1 MAYDC
6 YKNNTLIK
14 RIYKGSTRISKIY
27 KGSTLVWQADPY
39 EPGTVIYES
48 STGGASATLYLEE
61 GLYQVICIAGGGGG
75 ATNGWATFQNAT
87 SAGSGGSGSGFNCVL
102 SLSKGNYQ
110 VLVGS
115 GGSNFRNTKGGT
127 AGNGTN
133 SRFGNC
139 FSYAGKGGVAKDN
152 WETGV
157 GGSGGTSPTIAYTV
171 VSTVFNSA
179 GNSGHGTT
187 NGTVQGGAS
196 LYNSYGKGG
205 NAKTTHASDG
215 SYSSDKG
222 NSGYI
227 KVVYIGQP

>member
-1 MAYDC
+1 MAFKC
-6 YKNNTLIK
+6 
-14 RIYKGSTRISKIY
+14 YKGSTLIKNIYAGSTKVKKVY

-39 EPGTVIYES
+39 EPGTVLYES
-48 STGGASATLYLEE
+48 STGGASTTLSLEE
-61 GLYQVICIAGGGGG
+61 GLYRVICIAAGGGG
-75 ATNGWATFQNAT
+75 ATNGFDSVNNST

-115 GGSNFRNTKGGT
+115 GGSNFIKTKGGT

-139 FSYAGKGGVAKDN
+139 FSYAGKGGVAKDG
-152 WETGV
+152 WKTGV
-157 GGSGGTSPTIAYTV
+157 GGSGGTNPTIAYTV

-179 GNSGHGTT
+179 GNSGSGTT
-187 NGTVQGGAS
+187 NGTVKGGAA
-196 LYNSYGKGG
+196 LYKSYGKGG
-205 NAKTTHASDG
+205 NAKTTHSSGG

-227 KVVYIGQP
+227 KVVYIGQA